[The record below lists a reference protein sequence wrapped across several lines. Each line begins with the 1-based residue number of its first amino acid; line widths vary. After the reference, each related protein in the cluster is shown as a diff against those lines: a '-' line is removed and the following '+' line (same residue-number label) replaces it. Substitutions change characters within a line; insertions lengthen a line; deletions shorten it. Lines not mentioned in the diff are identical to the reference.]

1 MLETVSW
8 DKESGCITCRAQNAR
23 DSVRTGKVRE
33 IWGKKRVEALVAE
46 KRQLV
51 MNSLRDGQPVE
62 IFQSRIDVFTFPNA
76 YQYQLVVAAAAAAL
90 MTIAM
95 LFYML

>member
-1 MLETVSW
+1 MFEPVSW

-23 DSVRTGKVRE
+23 DSVRPEKARE
-33 IWGKKRVEALVAE
+33 IYRKKRVEALVAE

-62 IFQSRIDVFTFPNA
+62 IFQSRSGVFTP
-76 YQYQLVVAAAAAAL
+76 AL
-90 MTIAM
+90 KNLI
-95 LFYML
+95 

>member
-1 MLETVSW
+1 
-8 DKESGCITCRAQNAR
+8 
-23 DSVRTGKVRE
+23 
-33 IWGKKRVEALVAE
+33 
-46 KRQLV
+46 

-95 LFYML
+95 FFVFVLFFYML

>member
-1 MLETVSW
+1 
-8 DKESGCITCRAQNAR
+8 
-23 DSVRTGKVRE
+23 
-33 IWGKKRVEALVAE
+33 
-46 KRQLV
+46 

-76 YQYQLVVAAAAAAL
+76 YQYQLVVAAAAAAAL

-95 LFYML
+95 FFYML